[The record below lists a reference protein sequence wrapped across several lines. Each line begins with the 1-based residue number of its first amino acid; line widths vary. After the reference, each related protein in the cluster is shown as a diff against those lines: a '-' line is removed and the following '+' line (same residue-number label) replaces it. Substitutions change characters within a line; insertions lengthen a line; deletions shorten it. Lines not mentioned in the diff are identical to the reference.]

1 MAPPLAAGDTRSD
14 YQHLA
19 SIYLVVAVAVAV
31 VVLAAIVGIA
41 LRYRAGAS
49 RPAPTSRRAEAP
61 WLEGGA
67 VALLVGAAV
76 VLVALTFHTETR
88 EDALAATPAVR
99 IHAVAAQWRWR
110 FDYPGGVSQLGTDTR
125 PATLVVPRGETVGFT
140 LTSRD
145 VIHAMWVP
153 DLRFKKDAIPGRTNT
168 FDLVFRHAGYFP
180 GMGECSE
187 FCGLYHA
194 QMRFDVHVLA
204 PAAYRAWLAR
214 RRGAWR

>member
-1 MAPPLAAGDTRSD
+1 MVLPLAAGDTRAD

-19 SIYLVVAVAVAV
+19 SIYLVIAVVVAVL
-31 VVLAAIVGIA
+31 VLAAIVGFA
-41 LRYRAGAS
+41 LRYRARAS
-49 RPAPTSRRAEAP
+49 RPAPTSERDEAP
-61 WLEGGA
+61 VLEGA
-67 VALLVGAAV
+67 VVVGLILIAA

-88 EDALAATPAVR
+88 EDALAASPPVR
-99 IHAVAAQWRWR
+99 VHAVAAQWRWR
-110 FDYPGGVSQLGTDTR
+110 FDYPGGVSQLGTNAK
-125 PATLVVPRGETVGFT
+125 PATLVVPRGQTVGFT

-153 DLRFKKDAIPGRTNT
+153 DLRFKKDAIPGRVNR
-168 FDLVFRHAGYFP
+168 FDMVFPQAGFFE

-194 QMRFDVHVLA
+194 QMRFDVRVLA

-214 RRGAWR
+214 RQGAAR

>member
-1 MAPPLAAGDTRSD
+1 MAPPLAAGNTRAD

-19 SIYLVVAVAVAV
+19 SIYLVIAVAVAV
-31 VVLAAIVGIA
+31 LVLLAIVGYA
-41 LRYRAGAS
+41 LRYRARAG
-49 RPAPTSRRAEAP
+49 RPAPTSRRHEAP
-61 WLEGGA
+61 LVEGA
-67 VALLVGAAV
+67 VVAVLVVAAAVLLV
-76 VLVALTFHTETR
+76 LTFHTETR

-110 FDYPGGVSQLGTDTR
+110 FDYRGGVSQLGTNTR
-125 PATLVVPRGETVGFT
+125 PATLVVPRGETVDFT

-153 DLRFKKDAIPGRTNT
+153 DLRFKKDAIPGRTNR
-168 FDLVFRHAGYFP
+168 FDMVFPQTGWFP

-194 QMRFDVHVLA
+194 QMRFDVRVLA

-214 RRGAWR
+214 RRGTAR